1 MKKVIT
7 VIIATTMLAA
17 CGGGGG
23 GGNSVSSRNTGIASR
38 PAANTN
44 APFPY
49 DSTQGTPSNFAGAV
63 DGFRTFYEA
72 EFSDTLTSSQIQQ
85 LKAIPQANFLNEVH
99 SQSMIATRD
108 TRADAAWR
116 SGWTGKGVK
125 VGHLDDFQ
133 TKDIPF
139 NPDGILTLK
148 SHGGLTRLVTF
159 QVAPEIDHSARQLTL
174 TCSVTDT
181 TQRNQI
187 TSGYNH
193 FNQNGYHIVNNSWGS
208 SRYDDGSCSGSPG
221 LASLTEWRN
230 GIALYKSEQILLNVA
245 QGLDKSG
252 SYDRNMLFVF
262 AAGNYGRNCAGGIA
276 NCNLYAATL
285 NALRRDGDT
294 EAGKRAIFVGAVAD
308 GNSNRLAPYSQSAGA
323 MGNDYIVTHDDVLYR
338 GDFEG
343 TSFAAPRVAGA
354 AALVRHK
361 FPNLDG
367 PALKQVLLQTADDL
381 GAPGVDSIFGHG
393 KLNVL
398 NALSPIGRVRAR

>member
-1 MKKVIT
+1 MNALFSKKIFT
-7 VIIATTMLAA
+7 IIMATTMLAA

-23 GGNSVSSRNTGIASR
+23 GGSKTSTS
-38 PAANTN
+38 PAAS

-49 DSTQGTPSNFAGAV
+49 DSTQGTPSNFADAV

-85 LKAIPQANFLNEVH
+85 LKAIPQADFLNQIN
-99 SQSMIATRD
+99 SQSLIATRD

-133 TKDIPF
+133 TRDILFAPE
-139 NPDGILTLK
+139 GIPTFK

-159 QVAPEIDHSARQLTL
+159 QVAPEIDHSARQMTFS
-174 TCSVTDT
+174 CSVTEAT
-181 TQRNQI
+181 RRNQV
-187 TSGYNH
+187 TSAYNH

-208 SRYDDGSCSGSPG
+208 ERYDDGTCSGSPG
-221 LASLTEWRN
+221 LASLTEWQN
-230 GIALYKSEQILLNVA
+230 DIASYKNEQVLLNVA

-252 SYDRNMLFVF
+252 SYDRNMLFVWS
-262 AAGNYGRNCAGGIA
+262 AGNFGAECSGGISA
-276 NCNLYAATL
+276 CNLEAATL
-285 NALRRDGDT
+285 KQLRDDGDSA
-294 EAGKRAIFVGAVAD
+294 AGARMVFVGAVVDD
-308 GNSNRLAPYSQSAGA
+308 GSNRIAPYSVTAGT
-323 MGNDYIVTHDDVLYR
+323 MGNDYMVAHDDVLDK
-338 GDFEG
+338 GDEAG
-343 TSFAAPRVAGA
+343 TSFSAPRVAGA